1 MATSIAFPFTL
12 DSRGRISTSS
22 DSTSLYMGKIRTVL
36 STSVLQK
43 PMDPLYGFDMGRSL
57 YENMGNFFPA
67 VRESIYRA
75 LNRALPE
82 VTIVDIQ
89 FSPIQDSDYP
99 QYTANILVSLPNG
112 ADGSIAINSSIFSS
126 NGTISGSIQ

>member
-12 DSRGRISTSS
+12 DKGGKIRSTT
-22 DSTSLYMGKIRTVL
+22 DDTSLYMGKIRSVI
-36 STSVLQK
+36 STAVLQK

-57 YENMGNFFPA
+57 YENMGGFLPA

-75 LNRALPE
+75 INRYLPE

-89 FSPIQDSDYP
+89 FSQIQDSDYP

>member
-12 DSRGRISTSS
+12 DNGGRIRTSN
-22 DSTSLYMGKIRTVL
+22 DYTDLYMGKIRSVI
-36 STSVLQK
+36 STAVLQK
-43 PMDPLYGFDMGRSL
+43 PMDPLFGFDMGRSL
-57 YENMGNFFPA
+57 YENMGSFLPA
-67 VRESIYRA
+67 VREAIYRA
-75 LNRALPE
+75 INGYLPE
-82 VTIVDIQ
+82 INIVDIQ
-89 FSPIQDSDYP
+89 FVPIQDADYP

>member
-1 MATSIAFPFTL
+1 MIAIAFPFTL
-12 DSRGRISTSS
+12 DNSGKVSTTTDDTSVYMGRIKSVS
-22 DSTSLYMGKIRTVL
+22 

-43 PMDPLYGFDMGRSL
+43 PMDPLFGFDMGRSL
-57 YENMGNFFPA
+57 YENMGSFLPA
-67 VRESIYRA
+67 VSESIYRA
-75 LNRALPE
+75 ISRCLPE

-89 FSPIQDSDYP
+89 FSPIQDREYP

>member
-12 DSRGRISTSS
+12 DKSGAVRTT
-22 DSTSLYMGKIRTVL
+22 DDDTALYMGKIRSVI
-36 STSVLQK
+36 STAVLQK

-57 YENMGNFFPA
+57 YENMGSFLPA

-75 LNRALPE
+75 LSRSLPE
-82 VTIVDIQ
+82 ITIVDIQ
-89 FSPIQDSDYP
+89 FVPIQDADYP
-99 QYTANILVSLPNG
+99 QYTANILVSLPSG
-112 ADGSIAINSSIFSS
+112 ADGTIAINSSIFSS